1 MFENKKKLKE
11 IENAKQQLE
20 NEKAEILR
28 EKAELQFIKDELKD
42 TSPKI
47 DITHVH
53 VFRKHG
59 INYFATL
66 YIEPGVGENGFGVTV
81 KGYRS
86 KLVDIFTNQVI
97 HEKHSIDPLQREET
111 IYEQPP
117 YIFNECIITCTPIC
131 EVIPELLAYPDKQV
145 PEYVLKQ
152 AYYNLNNVNVNS
164 KILRK
169 EK

>member
-1 MFENKKKLKE
+1 MFKNKKILQDIEIAKKE
-11 IENAKQQLE
+11 LEQQ
-20 NEKAEILR
+20 
-28 EKAELQFIKDELKD
+28 KAELQFIKAQMTD

-47 DITHVH
+47 DITYVH

-59 INYFATL
+59 INYFAKL